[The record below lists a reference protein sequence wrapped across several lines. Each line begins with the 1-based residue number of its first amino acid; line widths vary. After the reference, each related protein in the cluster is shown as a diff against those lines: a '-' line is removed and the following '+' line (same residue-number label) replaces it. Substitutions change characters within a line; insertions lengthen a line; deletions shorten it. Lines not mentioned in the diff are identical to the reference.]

1 MANIQIIDLRDL
13 LETALDDKIGDIS
26 LDSHIYED
34 LGLDSMAAVAMVI
47 EIQRKTRIKIPDEDV
62 KQLMTVA
69 DLKAY
74 LLRISSGSVDACL

>member
-1 MANIQIIDLRDL
+1 
-13 LETALDDKIGDIS
+13 
-26 LDSHIYED
+26 
-34 LGLDSMAAVAMVI
+34 MAAVAMVI